1 MGKLKETHAQEIGN
15 LKGKMEAK
23 IQEIRFECQKT
34 VEKVIW
40 RVDYQTN

>member
-1 MGKLKETHAQEIGN
+1 
-15 LKGKMEAK
+15 MEAK

-40 RVDYQTN
+40 RVDYQTNWGLFIHLSVFCVIWRSLN